1 MSLSLLAQVALA
13 AGPIVAFLEGTVVY
27 ALSQQWE
34 DLLSTYLFR
43 LHAVPNCGEHLVLAC
58 SPEASAPRQF
68 RYVAGLLA
76 TSALVQASRLYLPYI
91 STTSPL
97 YLPRRARAALQLAAR
112 GDRALR
118 GERRAVGAR
127 AQGLPVRCRGDAGE
141 MQGRY
146 RGDMREI

>member
-58 SPEASAPRQF
+58 SAEASAPRQF

-91 STTSPL
+91 SPTSPL
-97 YLPRRARAALQLAAR
+97 YLLYISPISRLHSCRRGRRWARCRMR
-112 GDRALR
+112 GTC
-118 GERRAVGAR
+118 GAR
-127 AQGLPVRCRGDAGE
+127 
-141 MQGRY
+141 
-146 RGDMREI
+146 

>member
-76 TSALVQASRLYLPYI
+76 TSALVQVSRLYLPYI
-91 STTSPL
+91 SPTSPL
-97 YLPRRARAALQLAAR
+97 YLPNISIALVQTWA
-112 GDRALR
+112 
-118 GERRAVGAR
+118 EVGPLPYAWHVWR
-127 AQGLPVRCRGDAGE
+127 TVSLMEVACLGLGLVLGLGL
-141 MQGRY
+141 GLTWL
-146 RGDMREI
+146 G